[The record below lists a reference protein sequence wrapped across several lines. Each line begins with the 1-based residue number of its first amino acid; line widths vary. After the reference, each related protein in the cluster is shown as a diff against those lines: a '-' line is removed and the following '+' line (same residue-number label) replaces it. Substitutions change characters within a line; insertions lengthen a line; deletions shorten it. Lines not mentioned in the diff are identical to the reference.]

1 MAKSKTKDS
10 LESLEKKI
18 IILFLLFILNIK
30 LLTESIFSFYCLFF
44 SLLKIFFKRVSLCS
58 PGCPRTC
65 SEDQADLKLRVQLLL
80 PPEYWD

>member
-10 LESLEKKI
+10 LESLEKNNYFSFIIYAEYKI
-18 IILFLLFILNIK
+18 INKEYF
-30 LLTESIFSFYCLFF
+30 FSFYFLFF

-58 PGCPRTC
+58 PGCPGIC
-65 SEDQADLKLRVQLLL
+65 SEGQADLKLRVQLLL

>member
-44 SLLKIFFKRVSLCS
+44 SLLKIFLRGFLCAALDVLELAL
-58 PGCPRTC
+58 RTRLT
-65 SEDQADLKLRVQLLL
+65 SN
-80 PPEYWD
+80 